1 MELDRP
7 RGNNDGSKGGVEYFK
22 CKPNHGVF
30 VLPSK
35 VKKLIDRDSSF
46 DQPSSEESSS
56 SSPNPPTTTPPT
68 QRRKKVPVVVRYVIN
83 RFHPHLSIILCF
95 RSGGATPRMK
105 TYKGA
110 FTSPVPSSLS
120 LANAPEPVLETVCL
134 CVNNIIKIT
143 MS

>member
-35 VKKLIDRDSSF
+35 VNKLIDRDSLF
-46 DQPSSEESSS
+46 DLPSSGGSSS

-68 QRRKKVPVVVRYVIN
+68 QRRKKVPAVGRYVIK
-83 RFHPHLSIILCF
+83 RFHLSIILFF
-95 RSGGATPRMK
+95 RSGGATPR
-105 TYKGA
+105 TITFKGV

-134 CVNNIIKIT
+134 YVINIIKIT